1 MPQRRSLQVHGGHFG
16 GRIDQNLIFRPF
28 GRLNGLQSIHLGCW
42 PISDVGIGSH
52 WPCLWGLETWYAPQG
67 VSSGSW
73 GHFGGRFDQKSHFRP
88 FGPPE
93 WSSTHSFGLLTNFQ
107 YWDRFSLTLPMSFG
121 YLIWHTGGHISY
133 LVVLDKPQS
142 LRFDRWTSANVERG
156 SHWPYQF
163 LMLYIT
169 YRGSLGVMGAFS
181 GGRFDQNLIFWSFCC
196 TRWSSIPKFGLLSNF

>member
-1 MPQRRSLQVHGGHFG
+1 MTLPTSFWYLISPTGGTQGVKGAILWPIWPKISFFG
-16 GRIDQNLIFRPF
+16 HLVVLD
-28 GRLNGLQSIHLGCW
+28 GLQSLHLDCW
-42 PISDVGIGSH
+42 PTSNVGIGSH
-52 WPCLWGLETWYAPQG
+52 WPYQWVLDTWYDTQ
-67 VSSGSW
+67 
-73 GHFGGRFDQKSHFRP
+73 
-88 FGPPE
+88 
-93 WSSTHSFGLLTNFQ
+93 
-107 YWDRFSLTLPMSFG
+107 
-121 YLIWHTGGHISY
+121 GGHISY

-169 YRGSLGVMGAFS
+169 HRGSLGVMGVFS